1 MTNHPSISQLLNE
14 EDEQALLCLENLT
27 VDEFEDVK
35 SGFKISLVSEK
46 KWFGNFKTLSPSYSI
61 LDVILI
67 LKTKFYLKN
76 SV

>member
-35 SGFKISLVSEK
+35 SGFKISLVSDNKMVWE
-46 KWFGNFKTLSPSYSI
+46 F
-61 LDVILI
+61 
-67 LKTKFYLKN
+67 
-76 SV
+76 